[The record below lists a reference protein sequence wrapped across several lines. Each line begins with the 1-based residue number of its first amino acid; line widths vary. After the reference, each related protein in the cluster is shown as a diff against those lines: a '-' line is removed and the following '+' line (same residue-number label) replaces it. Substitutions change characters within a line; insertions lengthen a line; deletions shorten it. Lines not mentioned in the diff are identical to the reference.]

1 MVVPSRRATA
11 EAFQLLAAHAIGEA
25 GAPYLVGLMADAFEE
40 GMDYGYTEE
49 YEYWAMQG
57 RKGCQVSEGL
67 TGCSTRVEGG
77 IWQNISKSNHPLD
90 IVIGSCSLAG

>member
-1 MVVPSRRATA
+1 MVVPSRRSTA

-25 GAPYLVGLMADAFEE
+25 GAPYLVGLMADAFEA

-57 RKGCQVSEGL
+57 
-67 TGCSTRVEGG
+67 
-77 IWQNISKSNHPLD
+77 
-90 IVIGSCSLAG
+90 